1 MDNVMTYPIRYTKK
15 VIDRLEQ
22 VQNNLDNVIPP
33 SNHKEATLLALY
45 LYEQAELHC
54 DELNKILVGR
64 RQHDLSTQERQNI
77 KKAYYSWCENLE
89 KSVDDV
95 SKMSSMC
102 EEQEFVEALIY
113 THQWDIYLNYIV
125 ADMND

>member
-15 VIDRLEQ
+15 VIDRLAK
-22 VQNNLDNVIPP
+22 VQRALDNIVPP

-45 LYEQAELHC
+45 LYEQAEIHC
-54 DELNKILVGR
+54 DELNKILIGR
-64 RQHDLSTQERQNI
+64 RQHDLSTQERASY
-77 KKAYYSWCENLE
+77 KKSYYSWCANLD

-102 EEQEFVEALIY
+102 EEKEFVEALIY
-113 THQWDIYLNYIV
+113 ANQWDIYLNYLV
-125 ADMND
+125 ADMDN